1 MEYSSKL
8 TKSGSTDPSS
18 SSSLPTLMAPPVPLL
33 LCMET
38 IIIIAEHL
46 AVSGPNFSGFC
57 HASLM
62 SSKQISRNSK
72 SIGEGLSSASTKTV
86 HFRVIVVLPDLSSQE
101 CSRHFR
107 RRGGGVSKITV
118 ERCW

>member
-18 SSSLPTLMAPPVPLL
+18 SPSLPLL

-38 IIIIAEHL
+38 IIAEHL

-57 HASLM
+57 QASLM
-62 SSKQISRNSK
+62 SLKQISGNSK
-72 SIGEGLSSASTKTV
+72 SIGEGLSSASTKPV
-86 HFRVIVVLPDLSSQE
+86 HIRVIVVLPDLSSQE
-101 CSRHFR
+101 CSRHF
-107 RRGGGVSKITV
+107 
-118 ERCW
+118 